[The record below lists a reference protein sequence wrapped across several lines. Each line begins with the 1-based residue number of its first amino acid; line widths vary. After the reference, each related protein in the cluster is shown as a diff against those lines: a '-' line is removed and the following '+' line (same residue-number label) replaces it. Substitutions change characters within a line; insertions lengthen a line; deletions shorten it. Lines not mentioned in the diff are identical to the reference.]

1 MTTAAILTAAGS
13 GTRLGLPGPKALVEL
28 AGVPLVLHA
37 ARRLA
42 ASGVVA
48 SIVVTVPPGRA
59 GGFRALLGGPV
70 RPGLG
75 VPVTVVEGSTSRQAS
90 VAAGL
95 AALPAGVDVVL
106 VHDAAR
112 ALASPD
118 LVRAVESAVRS
129 GHRAVVPGLPV
140 ADTIKQVGD
149 PVDGAAPVVAT
160 VPRATMRAVQTP
172 QGFDRVLLDAA
183 HAAGADRAAD
193 ETTAATDDATL
204 VEALGERVWVVPG
217 EEGAMKITTT
227 RDLAVAELLAR
238 AETTAVRA

>member
-95 AALPAGVDVVL
+95 AALPSGVDVVL

-193 ETTAATDDATL
+193 EATAATDDAAL
-204 VEALGERVWVVPG
+204 VEALGERVWIVPG

-238 AETTAVRA
+238 AETPAVRA

>member
-140 ADTIKQVGD
+140 VDTIKQVGE

-193 ETTAATDDATL
+193 EATAATDDAAL

-238 AETTAVRA
+238 AETPAVRA